1 MAFLIIKS
9 KSQIILLKMFEVVI
23 AGFCDSILEILIALL
38 IYYIMDA
45 YVVLTLPCQFPS
57 M

>member
-9 KSQIILLKMFEVVI
+9 KSQIILPKMFEVVT

-45 YVVLTLPCQFPS
+45 YVILY
-57 M
+57 

>member
-23 AGFCDSILEILIALL
+23 AGFCDGILEILIALL

-45 YVVLTLPCQFPS
+45 HVILY
-57 M
+57 